1 MTPEATAAPRPPK
14 AAGENP
20 MRALRLV
27 KVVVNIGVGESG
39 DRRTKAEKVLEMV
52 TKQKPV
58 ATRSHATN
66 RDLGIRE
73 GQEIGAKVTL
83 RGDVAEEFFRR
94 ALGTR
99 EGQLDPDSV
108 DKVGNVAFGI
118 PDYTDFPGL
127 KYDPQIGIFGMD
139 VCAEIGRVGTRVRR
153 RSRSPRPLGP
163 HQRPTPDETRAFLV
177 ATYGVK
183 YLE

>member
-1 MTPEATAAPRPPK
+1 VSETQ
-14 AAGENP
+14 NP
-20 MRALRLV
+20 LRDLKLQ

-39 DRRTKAEKVLEMV
+39 DRLVKATKVLSLV

-58 ATRSHATN
+58 LTRSHATN

-83 RGDVAEEFFRR
+83 RGKKAEEFLKV

-99 EGQLDPDSV
+99 ENQLSQLSMDRH
-108 DKVGNVAFGI
+108 GNFAFGV

-127 KYDPQIGIFGMD
+127 KYDPTIGIFGMD
-139 VCAEIGRVGTRVRR
+139 VCVQIGRKGGWSVEHR
-153 RSRSPRPLGP
+153 
-163 HQRPTPDETRAFLV
+163 TRAPRAIGNNERPKPHETKAFLEQKFNV
-177 ATYGVK
+177 VFV
-183 YLE
+183 E